1 MYKEYYHFSEDPFD
15 LRPDPKF
22 LYMARSHWEVFSA
35 MMSGV
40 KEKKGIIVITGEVG
54 IGKTI
59 LIYALLKDL
68 SEGIKT
74 AFIFNPN
81 LDFKSMLETI
91 LHELGVPLKEREKDI
106 RLLLS
111 RFRKY
116 LNQRS
121 KQGEIV
127 TVIVDEA
134 QSLDAEVLESLCR
147 IPDPDTSAAKS
158 LQIFLVGHP
167 ELGRMLNSRKLE
179 ATSRKVGVY
188 AQIKPLTPEEGRGYI
203 HHRLKV
209 AGRDI
214 SEVFTAGAINQIWKH
229 AKGIPRI
236 MNLICDRSLFIGH
249 EQSKPIIDS
258 QIINQAI
265 ADLDDHKSEKA
276 EAYPLA
282 SFRKSVHY
290 VAIRVIIFL
299 LSLGIFLFTIKKILP
314 LIMG

>member
-15 LRPDPKF
+15 LRPEPKF
-22 LYMARSHWEVFSA
+22 LYLARSHWEVFSV

-54 IGKTI
+54 IGKTT

-74 AFIFNPN
+74 AFIFNPK

-91 LHELGVPLKEREKDI
+91 LQELEVPLNEGKKDI
-106 RLLLS
+106 RFLVIQ
-111 RFRKY
+111 FKEY
-116 LNQRS
+116 LKQRS
-121 KQGEIV
+121 NRGEVV
-127 TVIVDEA
+127 TVIIDEA
-134 QSLDAEVLESLCR
+134 QSLNVEVLESLCR
-147 IPDPDTSAAKS
+147 ILEPDTPAAKA
-158 LQIFLVGHP
+158 LQIFLIGHP
-167 ELGRMLNSRKLE
+167 ELGRMLNSKKLE
-179 ATSRKVGVY
+179 VTNKKVGVY
-188 AQIKPLTPEEGRGYI
+188 AQIKPLTHEEGRGYI
-203 HHRLKV
+203 HHRLKI

-214 SEVFTAGAINQIWKH
+214 SEVFTAGAVNQICKY
-229 AKGIPRI
+229 AKGIPRV

-249 EQSKPIIDS
+249 EQSRPIIDS

-265 ADLDDHKSEKA
+265 ADLDDHAYEKA
-276 EAYPLA
+276 EPHSLA
-282 SFRKSVHY
+282 NFRKSVHY

-299 LSLGIFLFTIKKILP
+299 LSLGVFLFTVKKILP

>member
-1 MYKEYYHFSEDPFD
+1 MYREYYRFSEDPFD
-15 LRPDPKF
+15 LQPNPKF

-106 RLLLS
+106 RFLLS
-111 RFRKY
+111 RFRTY

-127 TVIVDEA
+127 TVIIDEA
-134 QSLDAEVLESLCR
+134 QGLNIEVLESLCR
-147 IPDPDTSAAKS
+147 LSDPDTPAAKS
-158 LQIFLVGHP
+158 LQILFVGHP
-167 ELGRMLNSRKLE
+167 ELGRMMNSEKLE
-179 ATSRKVGVY
+179 AINRKVGVY

-203 HHRLKV
+203 HHRLKI

-214 SEVFTAGAINQIWKH
+214 YEVFTPGAVKKICKY
-229 AKGIPRI
+229 AKGIPRVI
-236 MNLICDRSLFIGH
+236 NLICDRALSIGC
-249 EQSKPIIDS
+249 EQSRPTVDS
-258 QIINQAI
+258 KIVRQAF
-265 ADLDDHKSEKA
+265 AGLDRREYENA
-276 EAYPLA
+276 EARSLPIPRRTAY
-282 SFRKSVHY
+282 Y

-299 LSLGIFLFTIKKILP
+299 LSLGMFILAVTKILP
-314 LIMG
+314 LVTG

>member
-1 MYKEYYHFSEDPFD
+1 MYREYYCFSEDPFD

-40 KEKKGIIVITGEVG
+40 KEKKGIIVITGQVG

-106 RLLLS
+106 RFLLS
-111 RFRKY
+111 RFRTY

-121 KQGEIV
+121 TQGESV
-127 TVIVDEA
+127 TVIIDEA

-147 IPDPDTSAAKS
+147 LSDPETAAAKS
-158 LQIFLVGHP
+158 LQILLVGHP
-167 ELGRMLNSRKLE
+167 ELGRMVNSKKLE
-179 ATSRKVGVY
+179 ATNRKIGVS
-188 AQIKPLTPEEGRGYI
+188 AQIKPLTHEEGRGYI
-203 HHRLKV
+203 HHRLKI

-214 SEVFTAGAINQIWKH
+214 YEVFTPGAVKKICKY
-229 AKGIPRI
+229 AKGIPRVI
-236 MNLICDRSLFIGH
+236 NLICDHSLSIGY
-249 EQSKPIIDS
+249 EQSRPIIDS
-258 QIINQAI
+258 KIVRQAF
-265 ADLDDHKSEKA
+265 AGLDRREYENA
-276 EAYPLA
+276 EARSLPILP
-282 SFRKSVHY
+282 KTTHY
-290 VAIRVIIFL
+290 MAIRVIIFL
-299 LSLGIFLFTIKKILP
+299 LSLGMFILAIKKILP
-314 LIMG
+314 LVTG